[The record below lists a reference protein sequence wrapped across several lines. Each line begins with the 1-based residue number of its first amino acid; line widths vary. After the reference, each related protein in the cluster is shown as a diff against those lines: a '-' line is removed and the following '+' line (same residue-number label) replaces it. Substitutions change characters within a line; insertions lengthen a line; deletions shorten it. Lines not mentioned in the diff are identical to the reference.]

1 MTAEWDPNTDPHTA
15 GYRLSIGTSPGVYVA
30 EVDAGAQPRVP
41 LNLPPGNTYYL
52 VVRAYNAAGQFGPP
66 SNEVV
71 FDLSAPSAPGA
82 PTDFS
87 SSVSGSRATLTWNP
101 PSSGGSASQYLLYVG
116 SAPGAANI
124 VNGFGLGNVQ
134 TVAGDLPQGQYFAR
148 LRAANAFGVGPFSP
162 EIAFQINSGYRPLSP
177 TNLSADWSGT
187 MVTLSWLAPT
197 SASAADIP
205 TSYVIEAGTSR
216 GASNIASFNVGNVT
230 SYTVDVPP
238 GNYFVRVRGVNAL
251 GISDPSNEI
260 TLEGRGGAV
269 PPNPHSL
276 SASGTGSTITL
287 RWLAPA
293 GSTHTGF
300 VIEAGSAPGLADL
313 ASLPVGN
320 VTSFT
325 TSAPAGLYFVRVR
338 AVNSRGISGPS
349 NELRIRR

>member
-1 MTAEWDPNTDPHTA
+1 MLQAHW
-15 GYRLSIGTSPGVYVA
+15 
-30 EVDAGAQPRVP
+30 
-41 LNLPPGNTYYL
+41 
-52 VVRAYNAAGQFGPP
+52 
-66 SNEVV
+66 
-71 FDLSAPSAPGA
+71 PSAPGA

-87 SSVSGSRATLTWNP
+87 SSISGSRATLAWNP
-101 PSSGGSASQYLLYVG
+101 PTSGGSATQYLLYVG

-134 TVAGDLPQGQYFAR
+134 TVAGDLPQGQYYAR

-162 EIAFQINSGYRPLSP
+162 EIAFQINGGYRPLSP
-177 TNLSADWSGT
+177 TNFSADWSGT

-197 SASAADIP
+197 SATAADIP
-205 TSYVIEAGTSR
+205 SSYVIEAGTSR

-230 SYTVDVPP
+230 RYSVDVPP

-260 TLEGRGGAV
+260 TLEGRGA
-269 PPNPHSL
+269 PANPHSL

-287 RWLAPA
+287 QWVAA
-293 GSTHTGF
+293 GGGTQNGF

-313 ASLPVGN
+313 VSLPVGN

-325 TSAPAGLYFVRVR
+325 TTVPAGLYYVRVR
-338 AVNSRGISGPS
+338 AVNARGASGPS
-349 NELRIRR
+349 NELLIHR